1 MIANDIRKDL
11 QEVCRQL
18 KLVGEHDMADKVLC
32 AYAAVTDVES
42 PRVDLSY
49 SYVMRELRKEFP
61 DQVKPF
67 QIAFK
72 RAFDDALDQ
81 DLDEPANIALTS
93 AIKETGVEVD

>member
-1 MIANDIRKDL
+1 MTTKEIRKEL

-18 KLVGEHDMADKVLC
+18 KSVGEDELVDRVLC
-32 AYAAVTDVES
+32 AYAAVTGSES

-49 SYVMRELRKEFP
+49 SYVMRKLRNTAP
-61 DQVKPF
+61 DQVRSF
-67 QIAFK
+67 QVAFK

-93 AIKETGVEVD
+93 ALKETGVEVD